1 MRILALLLLVMSA
14 IPWSA
19 RAAAAPEVSVTLN
32 ATPTEAR
39 VGDRIRLEVRVR
51 ARGGNIEDLQLGDL
65 KKHIELE
72 IVSRQTM
79 RPMQLSFGFGSGV
92 QKESSIANV
101 YVLLPR
107 AAGTYA
113 FAPAVAKVDG
123 KIYRSEPLTLVIRP
137 SASDARV
144 PSDPT
149 STPDTSLDADFSDA
163 R

>member
-72 IVSRQTM
+72 IVSHQTM
-79 RPMQLSFGFGSGV
+79 RPMQLSFGFGTGV
-92 QKESSIANV
+92 QK
-101 YVLLPR
+101 
-107 AAGTYA
+107 
-113 FAPAVAKVDG
+113 AVS
-123 KIYRSEPLTLVIRP
+123 YTHLTL
-137 SASDARV
+137 
-144 PSDPT
+144 PT
-149 STPDTSLDADFSDA
+149 TPYV
-163 R
+163 